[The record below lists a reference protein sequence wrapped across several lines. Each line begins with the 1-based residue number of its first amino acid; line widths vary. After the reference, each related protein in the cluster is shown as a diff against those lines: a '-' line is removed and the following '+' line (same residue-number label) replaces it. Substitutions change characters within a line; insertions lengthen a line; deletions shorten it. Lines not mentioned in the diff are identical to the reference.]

1 MIERAGSGD
10 QINCFASR
18 AKAGL
23 LSKMSVGSVKRG
35 FPNARNDTQADLL

>member
-18 AKAGL
+18 ARAGL